1 MIDEAFEGEKVIHC
15 IDRLG
20 NYERGHD
27 LTYRL
32 AMRDFD
38 KT

>member
-1 MIDEAFEGEKVIHC
+1 MIEALEGEKVIHC
-15 IDRLG
+15 NGRLG
-20 NYERGHD
+20 NYERGHHE
-27 LTYRL
+27 TYRL